1 MNWVNRSRAAIL
13 IFLGVIT
20 PIFVLAVNVS
30 AFIMAHLNDFR
41 IAIALLALV
50 SGLLLNGLSAYWALR
65 FAQRQATPLF
75 TEYRVWI
82 TALAVIAVL
91 LSAVI
96 GAYLNYLGLV
106 NRRQLPNGLSVL
118 GAVFTLAVPFG
129 FTFFQRRILPRISRR
144 YRHSGGTGPMPGA
157 AQAASRRRP

>member
-1 MNWVNRSRAAIL
+1 MNWVNRWRAGIL

-41 IAIALLALV
+41 ISIALLALV

-106 NRRQLPNGLSVL
+106 NRRSLPNGMSVL

-144 YRHSGGTGPMPGA
+144 YRRSGPGPMPGA

>member
-1 MNWVNRSRAAIL
+1 MSRVNRWRAGIL
-13 IFLGVIT
+13 IFLGVVT
-20 PIFVLAVNVS
+20 PVFVLAVNVS
-30 AFIMAHLNDFR
+30 AFIMDHLNDFR
-41 IAIALLALV
+41 ITIALLALI

-82 TALAVIAVL
+82 TVLAVIAVL
-91 LSAVI
+91 ASATI

-106 NRRQLPNGLSVL
+106 NRGQLPNGMSVL

-129 FTFFQRRILPRISRR
+129 FTFAQRRIWPRISRR
-144 YRHSGGTGPMPGA
+144 HRRSTGAGTMPGA